1 MLLPD
6 HPSEGIHPQECRGSI
21 PHLRL
26 KVFRSLEIMM
36 VIMRMMLMVM
46 MMRLMKIMEMM
57 VIEKENEGTD
67 L

>member
-21 PHLRL
+21 PLLRL
-26 KVFRSLEIMM
+26 KVFRCLKIMM
-36 VIMRMMLMVM
+36 AMMRIMLMVM
-46 MMRLMKIMEMM
+46 MMRLLKIMEMM
-57 VIEKENEGTD
+57 VIEKENEGTN

>member
-21 PHLRL
+21 PLLRL

-36 VIMRMMLMVM
+36 GIMRMMLIVM
-46 MMRLMKIMEMM
+46 MMRLVKIMEMM
-57 VIEKENEGTD
+57 VIDKDNDGTD